1 MRGVQPGAGAV
12 VEQGS
17 GAGGGGLQEVLGGL
31 AQGSEAGPVLLE
43 ALVVGGNCHE
53 LERGGV

>member
-1 MRGVQPGAGAV
+1 MQGVQPGAGAA

-17 GAGGGGLQEVLGGL
+17 GAGGGLQEVLGGL

>member
-1 MRGVQPGAGAV
+1 MLGLLWSRAAV
-12 VEQGS
+12 L
-17 GAGGGGLQEVLGGL
+17 GGGLQEVLGGL
-31 AQGSEAGPVLLE
+31 AQGSSSEAGPVLLE